1 MTDQKIILSSLAL
14 DLKRVAL
21 GLNRGSQ
28 NMAARFSEEA
38 LVRKRELNINKVQ
51 PYLAKLLS
59 GVERS
64 LAGEDNQKKSE
75 DALMYSTLL
84 QNYSQKKLAK

>member
-1 MTDQKIILSSLAL
+1 MNDQKIILSSLAL

-21 GLNRGSQ
+21 GLQRGSQ

-38 LVRKRELNINKVQ
+38 LARKRELNLRKVH
-51 PYLAKLLS
+51 PYLVKLLR
-59 GVERS
+59 GVEIS
-64 LAGEDNQKKSE
+64 LAGKDNQKKSE

-84 QNYSQKKLAK
+84 QNYSQKKL

>member
-1 MTDQKIILSSLAL
+1 MNDTKIILSSLAM

-28 NMAARFSEEA
+28 IMAARFAEEA
-38 LVRKRELNINKVQ
+38 LARKRELNIKKVH
-51 PYLAKLLS
+51 PYLAKLLI
-59 GVERS
+59 GVETS
-64 LAGEDNQKKSE
+64 LAGVDNRKKSE

-84 QNYSQKKLAK
+84 QNYSATLS